1 MAVVLHIAGPTT
13 LQVDVGGGFVTLGWS
28 DNDNLPSVQF
38 TDHFHEVKTVASG
51 MMPEEVVVLGTTAT
65 ISVALVKWDAEVLSN
80 LLTEVRG
87 NFSYGTVGARI
98 IGQGMSF
105 SVKLLAGTQAY
116 TFPVCYLQSNSVG
129 DSQWGNRERV
139 LTLGFNATRVSGNV
153 LYTQLD
159 V

>member
-65 ISVALVKWDAEVLSN
+65 ISVALVKWDKDVLQN
-80 LLTEVRG
+80 LLTSVRG
-87 NFSYGTVGARI
+87 TASYGDVGSKMIADGMT
-98 IGQGMSF
+98 IG
-105 SVKLLAGTQAY
+105 VKLLTASQTY

-153 LYTQLD
+153 LYTQTD